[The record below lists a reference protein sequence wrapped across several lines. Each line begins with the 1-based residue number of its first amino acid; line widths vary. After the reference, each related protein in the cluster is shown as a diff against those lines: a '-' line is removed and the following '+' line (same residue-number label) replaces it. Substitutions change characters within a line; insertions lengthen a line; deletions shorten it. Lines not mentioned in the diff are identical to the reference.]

1 MPEDP
6 GFRFAPSGLQANAPF
21 RSVFRPRSQP
31 LLHLLPKTLERAC
44 GTSGA
49 STARSGRHPSLAID
63 TDHPR
68 TGHGQPFAS
77 AFRTRRIN
85 GLPLPAAPRAGALT
99 ECERVALLGPWAVRP
114 RLPYVTLSVGTRDA
128 PHQLTPREGNS
139 ATATVPSHPAPPRD
153 VRETPSHQRGTGR

>member
-1 MPEDP
+1 MPRNDGGGALRAGSIQLSNSP
-6 GFRFAPSGLQANAPF
+6 TLVGRRASSLRVHLGHGANRLIPS
-21 RSVFRPRSQP
+21 SE
-31 LLHLLPKTLERAC
+31 TLERAC

-49 STARSGRHPSLAID
+49 STARSGRHLSLAID

-114 RLPYVTLSVGTRDA
+114 RLPYVTLSEGHTRCA
-128 PHQLTPREGNS
+128 SSANTARREFGN
-139 ATATVPSHPAPPRD
+139 RD
-153 VRETPSHQRGTGR
+153 GPVASRTTS